1 MRIYKLSL
9 CFSERTHDTEVK
21 VTYYKERPTRGQ
33 LMLDG
38 MDSDAC
44 DVVLQYGSVQHSAP
58 GYVWKLGIVEVK

>member
-9 CFSERTHDTEVK
+9 HFSDSTHNTEVK
-21 VTYYKERPTRGQ
+21 ATYYKDHPTRGQ

-38 MDSDAC
+38 IDSDAC
-44 DVVLQYGSVQHSAP
+44 DTVLQYGAVQDSAP